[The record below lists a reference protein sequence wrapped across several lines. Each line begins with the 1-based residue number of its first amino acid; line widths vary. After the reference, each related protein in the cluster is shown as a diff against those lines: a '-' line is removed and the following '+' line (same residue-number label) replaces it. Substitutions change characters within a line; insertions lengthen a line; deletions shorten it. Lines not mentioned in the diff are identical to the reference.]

1 MWFCSESNDDSDSE
15 YDKVRFGGSLPPLP
29 VYQLLDAA
37 VAEQKVAFVPKFLAA
52 KDISRIHHMAQRDDV
67 KTIDDRDES
76 LVYRHEVWRCMSCK
90 RVPV

>member
-15 YDKVRFGGSLPPLP
+15 YDEVRFGGPLPPLP

-52 KDISRIHHMAQRDDV
+52 KDISRLHHMAQRDDV

-90 RVPV
+90 RVPA